1 LLGCVLKR
9 FYRYI
14 HHTFTLEETRSLSL
28 PDKHSTLAKRPV
40 KDIYAVSRLVRE
52 ARGVLEGSFPLL
64 WVEGEISNLA
74 MPGSGHIYFT
84 LKDEAAQ
91 VRCAMFKGR
100 NRQLRFIPENGM
112 QVLLRVRVTLYEGRG
127 EFQLVVEHMEEAGSG
142 ALQRAY
148 EALKHRLGEA
158 GLFDAAHKKPL
169 PIMPKTIGVVSSP
182 DGAAVHDILTVL
194 KRRFPAVNV
203 IIYPVAVQGTDSATQ
218 IAQAIALADQRQ
230 ECDLLIVGRGG
241 GSLEDLWSFNEEKV
255 AQAIFACQLPIISA
269 VGHEVDFTIAD
280 FVADVRAATPSA
292 AAELAVP
299 DAQQWLQKLQGHCRR
314 LTLIMTHYL
323 HNEQRHLQHLQRSLP
338 QPKVVVHQQ
347 MQRLDRLEKQ
357 LHQSWQQGIKQHYQ
371 TLNYWSVR
379 LKHPQATIATQRYR
393 LNLLQH
399 RLRRIIGQQQ
409 DKLTKHQR
417 DLHQRLQ
424 LRSPLPVLKQQQLQF
439 GQLQTRL
446 HHAMTQAMRVKQA
459 YFQQQIRTLSAVS
472 PLNTLERGYSI
483 TTDMTGEVLRCAS
496 SVKLGQSVQV
506 QLQQGQLICKI
517 EDTNHE

>member
-1 LLGCVLKR
+1 MLSRGFSIDLNHLSLAYGG
-9 FYRYI
+9 I
-14 HHTFTLEETRSLSL
+14 RSLSSS
-28 PDKHSTLAKRPV
+28 DSHSTLAKRPV
-40 KDIYAVSRLVRE
+40 KDVYAVSRLVRE

-64 WVEGEISNLA
+64 WVEGEMSNLA
-74 MPGSGHIYFT
+74 MPASGHIYFT

-158 GLFDAAHKKPL
+158 GMFDTDHKKAL
-169 PIMPKTIGVVSSP
+169 PTIPSTIGVVSSP

-194 KRRFPAVNV
+194 RRRFPDVNV
-203 IIYPVAVQGTDSATQ
+203 IVYPVAVQGNDSANQ
-218 IAQAIALADQRQ
+218 IAAAIAMADQRQ
-230 ECDLLIVGRGG
+230 ECDVLIIGRGG

-255 AQAIFACQLPIISA
+255 AQAIFACELPVISA

-280 FVADVRAATPSA
+280 FVADVRAPTPSA

-314 LTLIMTHYL
+314 LTLLTTHYL
-323 HNEQRHLQHLQRSLP
+323 QNEQRHLQHLQRSLP
-338 QPKVVVHQQ
+338 QPKVTIHQQ

-357 LHQSWQQGIKQHYQ
+357 MHLAWRQSIKQHFQ
-371 TLNYWSVR
+371 TLDYWSVR
-379 LKHPQATIATQRYR
+379 LKHPQATIDAQRHK
-393 LNLLQH
+393 LNDLQS
-399 RLRRIIGQQQ
+399 RLRQIMVQNR
-409 DKLTKHQR
+409 DKIASHYQGLS
-417 DLHQRLQ
+417 QRLA
-424 LRSPLPVLKQQQLQF
+424 LKSPLPILKQHALQF
-439 GQLQTRL
+439 EQLQTRL
-446 HHAMTQAMRVKQA
+446 HHVMAQSMRVKQA
-459 YFQQQIRTLSAVS
+459 YFQQQFRTLSAVS

-483 TTDMTGEVLRCAS
+483 TTDNKTG
-496 SVKLGQSVQV
+496 SVIRRAESVRVGQSVQV
-506 QLQQGQLICKI
+506 QLQQGQLVCKV
-517 EDTNHE
+517 EEKNNE